1 MKIAKSTKP
10 PKGNKDYK
18 KVWRIIDGAVADAM
32 AMHPDY
38 LTPKGTSGRT
48 ARTSIVKRVTGAIL
62 SYVEQSTQGRENG

>member
-1 MKIAKSTKP
+1 MKIAKRTVP

-18 KVWRIIDGAVADAM
+18 KVWRVIDGAVADAI

-38 LTPKGTSGRT
+38 LTSKGTHART
-48 ARTSIVKRVTGAIL
+48 ARYSIVKRVTGAIL